1 MLSDFPAGMHK
12 LGNDVTAKKA
22 QRHQNIDTAARL
34 EKLSNEQSCILFTGH
49 QGATPASVKD
59 FWSYRGLRDFCE
71 QFPDV
76 FTGSVAHFRSQLKL
90 SRLTEGVW
98 NVSKSKEPR
107 PDRQYVLQTR
117 VFVHKQKNE
126 GKTQTLPSVWPLKGQ
141 GQSSLTCFTL
151 TWNAAM
157 TKSQT
162 TENPGSAHQ
171 LTTLFYAVGALN
183 ILKRLIQSAARSLE
197 PNWVL
202 ELMNDTTLSSLQGNE
217 WAWLPKISAS
227 ESKHTDFY

>member
-1 MLSDFPAGMHK
+1 MTSLPKRTTDIRTLTQLPGWKSEA
-12 LGNDVTAKKA
+12 TKKTVLYLQA
-22 QRHQNIDTAARL
+22 TRGRPLRL
-34 EKLSNEQSCILFTGH
+34 QKTSGPIEVSGTS
-49 QGATPASVKD
+49 
-59 FWSYRGLRDFCE
+59 E

-76 FTGSVAHFRSQLKL
+76 FKGSVSHFRTQLKL

-98 NVSKSKEPR
+98 NVSKSREQR
-107 PDRQYVLQTR
+107 PDRRYVLQTR
-117 VFVHKQKNE
+117 VFVRKQKNE

-151 TWNAAM
+151 TWNAAL
-157 TKSQT
+157 TESQT

-183 ILKRLIQSAARSLE
+183 IMKRLIQSAACSLE
-197 PNWVL
+197 PNWLL

-217 WAWLPKISAS
+217 WARLPKISAS

>member
-1 MLSDFPAGMHK
+1 MTSLPKRTTDIRTLTQLPGWKSEATKQKNCTP
-12 LGNDVTAKKA
+12 
-22 QRHQNIDTAARL
+22 
-34 EKLSNEQSCILFTGH
+34 FTGH

-59 FWSYRGLRDFCE
+59 FWPYRGLWDLCE

-76 FTGSVAHFRSQLKL
+76 FKGSVSHFRTQLKL

-98 NVSKSKEPR
+98 NVSKSREQR
-107 PDRQYVLQTR
+107 PDRRYVLQTR

-126 GKTQTLPSVWPLKGQ
+126 GKTQRLPSVWPLKGQ

-157 TKSQT
+157 TESQT
-162 TENPGSAHQ
+162 TENPESAHQ
-171 LTTLFYAVGALN
+171 LTTLFYAVGGLN
-183 ILKRLIQSAARSLE
+183 IMKRLIQSAACSLE
-197 PNWVL
+197 PNWLL

-217 WAWLPKISAS
+217 WARFPKISAS